1 MLPWKTTRAVKP
13 SASRHLRPV
22 RGAGR
27 RNGRHKARVGHEGT
41 AKVLSGLL
49 EDAIEVNRASIALQ
63 PHDSLLVAQPIA
75 GRLAPGQELTAP
87 DLAFFKVIV
96 LPRGATAEERRA
108 ATIKAEKSQHERW
121 LDELASKLSPAEWV
135 TVARRLGVTPHTY
148 HECHCGE

>member
-27 RNGRHKARVGHEGT
+27 RNGRHK
-41 AKVLSGLL
+41 
-49 EDAIEVNRASIALQ
+49 
-63 PHDSLLVAQPIA
+63 